1 MSESV
6 AVNVSGRNYSS
17 SPSVDMSHP
26 QGPAG
31 STSKSAAIRCDVS
44 IPEGISPGEVPS
56 GVVETLDVTA
66 YHNWKRLWEFP
77 VALLLAPP
85 ALLLAGILAIVVR
98 CTSPGN
104 GVYSQVRSGRNGK
117 PFTMYKLR
125 SMKIDAESQGIQWC
139 EGERDP
145 RITPLGYWLRKLHLD
160 ELPQI
165 INVLR
170 GDMSFCGPRPERPEI
185 VEELEKVIPYYQ
197 SRLTIRP
204 GITGFSQINLPAD
217 SDTGSVLKKQTLDL
231 EYVENASL
239 LYDFAMVACTALRL
253 VGVPGSIATK
263 LAGLTKRPEDS
274 RFAFYY
280 QDLWNKIEEALAKKS

>member
-1 MSESV
+1 MSEFV
-6 AVNVSGRNYSS
+6 AVNVSGRNHPS
-17 SPSVDMSHP
+17 SPSADMSHSH
-26 QGPAG
+26 GPVG
-31 STSKSAAIRCDVS
+31 NTSKSSAIRCDVS
-44 IPEGISPGEVPS
+44 MPDGVTPGEVPC
-56 GVVETLDVTA
+56 GVVETLDVPG
-66 YHNWKRLWEFP
+66 YHNWKRFWEIP

-85 ALLLAGILAIVVR
+85 ALLLAGLLAIVVR
-98 CTSPGN
+98 WTSPGN

-125 SMKIDAESQGIQWC
+125 SMRFDAESQGIQWC

-217 SDTGSVLKKQTLDL
+217 SGTSSVLKKQTLDL

-253 VGVPGSIATK
+253 IGVPGSIATK

-280 QDLWNKIEEALAKKS
+280 QDLWNKIEEASAKKS

>member
-31 STSKSAAIRCDVS
+31 STSKYAAIRCDVS

-125 SMKIDAESQGIQWC
+125 SIKIAAESQGIQWC

>member
-1 MSESV
+1 MPDGV
-6 AVNVSGRNYSS
+6 
-17 SPSVDMSHP
+17 
-26 QGPAG
+26 
-31 STSKSAAIRCDVS
+31 T
-44 IPEGISPGEVPS
+44 PGEVPC
-56 GVVETLDVTA
+56 GVVETLDVPG
-66 YHNWKRLWEFP
+66 YHSWKRFWEFP

-85 ALLLAGILAIVVR
+85 ALLLAGLLAIIVR
-98 CTSPGN
+98 WTSPGN

-125 SMKIDAESQGIQWC
+125 SMRFDAESQGIQWC

-239 LYDFAMVACTALRL
+239 LYDFAMVVCTALRL
-253 VGVPGSIATK
+253 IGVPGSIATK
-263 LAGLTKRPEDS
+263 VAGLTKRPEDS

-280 QDLWNKIEEALAKKS
+280 QDLWNKIEEASAKKP

>member
-1 MSESV
+1 MTESV

-26 QGPAG
+26 QGPTG
-31 STSKSAAIRCDVS
+31 STSKSSAIRCDVS
-44 IPEGISPGEVPS
+44 IPDGISPGEVPR
-56 GVVETLDVTA
+56 GVVETLEVPA

-85 ALLLAGILAIVVR
+85 ALLLAGVLATVVR
-98 CTSPGN
+98 WTSSGN

-125 SMKIDAESQGIQWC
+125 SMRIDAEAQGIQWC
-139 EGERDP
+139 EGEKDP

-253 VGVPGSIATK
+253 IGVPGSIATR
-263 LAGLTKRPEDS
+263 LAGLTKKPEDS

-280 QDLWNKIEEALAKKS
+280 QDLWNKIEEASAKKS